1 MALYNNFIGIDIG
14 KFNFVVGIYGQK
26 SIKELENSD
35 SGIALFIK
43 EYKEKYASALYV
55 LENTRGYEK
64 NLLLQMS
71 RTQLNVHRANAR
83 HVKNFIRS
91 FGNKAKTDALD
102 AKALAMYVAERGD
115 KLVLFEPTDGSYSE
129 LYELIQRRNDLKQ
142 FLVAEKNRASSP
154 TAKYMKASHEKIIT
168 TLSEEIELLDDRISA
183 IIEDNTSL
191 RSKKETLKTVP
202 GIGDITAN
210 HLLALLPELGNL
222 TRRQIASLAGLAP
235 KANDSG
241 KKFGYRMTNKG
252 RIGIKPIL
260 FLAAMAAR
268 QSKSSLKR
276 FYIDLVNRGKQKMVA
291 LTALMRKILVI
302 ANARLRDLQKNSL
315 IEKHS

>member
-35 SGIALFIK
+35 SGIALFIR

-129 LYELIQRRNDLKQ
+129 L
-142 FLVAEKNRASSP
+142 
-154 TAKYMKASHEKIIT
+154 
-168 TLSEEIELLDDRISA
+168 
-183 IIEDNTSL
+183 
-191 RSKKETLKTVP
+191 
-202 GIGDITAN
+202 
-210 HLLALLPELGNL
+210 
-222 TRRQIASLAGLAP
+222 
-235 KANDSG
+235 
-241 KKFGYRMTNKG
+241 
-252 RIGIKPIL
+252 
-260 FLAAMAAR
+260 
-268 QSKSSLKR
+268 
-276 FYIDLVNRGKQKMVA
+276 
-291 LTALMRKILVI
+291 
-302 ANARLRDLQKNSL
+302 
-315 IEKHS
+315 

>member
-1 MALYNNFIGIDIG
+1 M
-14 KFNFVVGIYGQK
+14 
-26 SIKELENSD
+26 E
-35 SGIALFIK
+35 
-43 EYKEKYASALYV
+43 
-55 LENTRGYEK
+55 
-64 NLLLQMS
+64 
-71 RTQLNVHRANAR
+71 
-83 HVKNFIRS
+83 
-91 FGNKAKTDALD
+91 
-102 AKALAMYVAERGD
+102 ERGD

-129 LYELIQRRNDLKQ
+129 LYELTQRRNDLKQ

-222 TRRQIASLAGLAP
+222 TRRQIVSLAGLAP

-241 KKFGYRMTNKG
+241 NKFGYHMTNKG
-252 RIGIKPIL
+252 GGIKPIL
-260 FLAAMAAR
+260 FLDAMVAR

-291 LTALMRKILVI
+291 LTALMRNILVI